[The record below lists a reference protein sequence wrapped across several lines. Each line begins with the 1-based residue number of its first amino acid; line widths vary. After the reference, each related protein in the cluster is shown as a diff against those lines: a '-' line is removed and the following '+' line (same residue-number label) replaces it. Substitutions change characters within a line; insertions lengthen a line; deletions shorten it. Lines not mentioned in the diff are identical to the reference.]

1 MTLDRPVHAPKTAD
15 GGTANEAGVVYV
27 YRVKAR
33 TNTPTGMRPRLGAYA
48 LARRPVRLRPGRPS
62 GGQLCPRLVRLS
74 EVGPGPGA
82 WGSLS
87 YETGRTGNQTE

>member
-62 GGQLCPRLVRLS
+62 GGNSRRPTSSRPVHLPEGRGRGGVCRM
-74 EVGPGPGA
+74 GPVAPA
-82 WGSLS
+82 
-87 YETGRTGNQTE
+87 T